1 VAQQAV
7 RLRVLQAVAVRHQRQ
22 SIQVQHQPMVRQ
34 EIQPKLA
41 QEAQVVRLIM
51 LELAQKA
58 VTVAYPAEVVEAV
71 AVEPTSVVKAVQEQQ
86 ER

>member
-7 RLRVLQAVAVRHQRQ
+7 RQPQVVVVRHQQQ
-22 SIQVQHQPMVRQ
+22 SIQEQHQPMVRQ
-34 EIQPKLA
+34 VIQPKLA

-58 VTVAYPAEVVEAV
+58 VTVDSPAEVVEAV
-71 AVEPTSVVKAVQEQQ
+71 AVELALVVKVVEVRQ

>member
-1 VAQQAV
+1 VVQQVA
-7 RLRVLQAVAVRHQRQ
+7 RLLRQVVVRHQRQ
-22 SIQVQHQPMVRQ
+22 LIQEQHQPMVRQ

-41 QEAQVVRLIM
+41 QEAQVVQPIM

-71 AVEPTSVVKAVQEQQ
+71 VVELPLVVQVAMEQQ
-86 ER
+86 ERLW